1 MPPPDPVCWAT
12 GGALDWLY
20 PNFYL
25 KKQQEEQENQAK
37 SNNTTTKQPTKQTRE
52 GKVANEVQVPPT
64 RLRSAWDIQPHCTC
78 MTIPSTSRRGGA
90 LDWLYPTFYF
100 NKQGRTKHNKQTQ
113 NNTNKQNTE
122 RRQDNDNSMGKKHS
136 KTRHGHG
143 VLACCKIRQGPTIRT
158 TAR

>member
-1 MPPPDPVCWAT
+1 MFLKLSAVSQKQKTTTTRKEHKTTTTKQPNNTSRRREVAIEVQVPPPDPVCWAT

-37 SNNTTTKQPTKQTRE
+37 SNNTTTKQPTEQTRE

-78 MTIPSTSRRGGA
+78 LTIPSTSRRGGA

-100 NKQGRTKHNKQTQ
+100 NK
-113 NNTNKQNTE
+113 
-122 RRQDNDNSMGKKHS
+122 
-136 KTRHGHG
+136 
-143 VLACCKIRQGPTIRT
+143 
-158 TAR
+158 

>member
-1 MPPPDPVCWAT
+1 MRKLDTLNVLKLFLKLSAVSQKQKTTTTRREHKTTTTKQPNNTSRRREVAIEVQVPPLDPVCWAT

-25 KKQQEEQENQAK
+25 RKQQEEQENQAK
-37 SNNTTTKQPTKQTRE
+37 SNNTTTKQPTEQTRE

-78 MTIPSTSRRGGA
+78 LTIQSTSRRGGV

-100 NKQGRTKHNKQTQ
+100 NK
-113 NNTNKQNTE
+113 
-122 RRQDNDNSMGKKHS
+122 
-136 KTRHGHG
+136 
-143 VLACCKIRQGPTIRT
+143 
-158 TAR
+158 